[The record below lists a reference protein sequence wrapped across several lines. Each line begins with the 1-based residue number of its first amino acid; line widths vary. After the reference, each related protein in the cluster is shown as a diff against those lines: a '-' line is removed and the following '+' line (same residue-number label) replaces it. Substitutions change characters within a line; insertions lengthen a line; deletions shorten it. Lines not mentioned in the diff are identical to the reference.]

1 MRKYLL
7 LLLLPALLLSC
18 KSQAERELTGRFET
32 MKKSAEFGTVEY
44 TVKKLIKAND
54 VGKWYAIGD
63 RKILFSCTAYL
74 KAGIDLEE
82 FTMEDIEINGNS
94 VHVTFPHAMSHFHM
108 LNCSHSTCLR
118 KKLNLSMTVWHFSAA
133 DFPQRTGW
141 ICKFRRSRTST
152 RIS

>member
-7 LLLLPALLLSC
+7 LLMLPALLLSC
-18 KSQAERELTGRFET
+18 KSQAERELIGRFET

-74 KAGIDLEE
+74 KAGIRVA
-82 FTMEDIEINGNS
+82 FFRSG
-94 VHVTFPHAMSHFHM
+94 
-108 LNCSHSTCLR
+108 
-118 KKLNLSMTVWHFSAA
+118 FSAA
-133 DFPQRTGW
+133 DRLDLQVQAEQDINEDIVNMGITAEAETNAKDLFTAMLRQIGFKNIT
-141 ICKFRRSRTST
+141 IDFE
-152 RIS
+152 